1 MSWRLLAGVTALL
14 LLACAP
20 KPFEV
25 GQCSGICGS
34 VVDSVDGQ
42 PVSRFTVVTYMLRGG
57 SSDLLPGEALS
68 PIDVISTREI
78 YSESGEFDLAFPRDE
93 VVVIEVTG
101 PGYLIWRSPPIGR
114 PRTGLVA
121 ALESAPPIEG
131 RVQDR
136 SGHAISGASLWYAS
150 ETQPLSAALWRVE
163 RDGTE
168 PLARTAVDGSFRIT
182 ESKGRP
188 ISVLVTAIDAV
199 PRRLTLSA
207 SRKAQ
212 IVLEPARPFAGRVV
226 DVSGRGVPRS
236 VVEVRPDQGEPQ
248 LTIASS
254 DGTFRFAAIPRRSL
268 EVVASRELDRRSPWP
283 APDRVQGKVRVDLDL
298 LDEPV
303 TAVIPPSG
311 MVRGHLPV
319 EAFGDQTCTIAF
331 SGPGGEFRFSPEV
344 KGDFRLRLEA
354 GSWQLRGEQRDGDQ
368 LLLTRWYRLV
378 VVDGDQHA
386 VPLTWMN
393 PTTLRLRERGQDLT
407 TELRVEPI
415 AGQSTRGVFS
425 PHQDGVYR
433 LQGLEDGLYRASF
446 RHDGQEKS
454 VTFAAGQRHQIDV
467 ATAEPVLSGGS
478 AVAAAS
484 SPDPAHRTA
493 NR

>member
-1 MSWRLLAGVTALL
+1 MTRRLLAGVTALL

-25 GQCSGICGS
+25 EECSGICGR
-34 VVDSVDGQ
+34 VVDSNDRQ
-42 PVSRFTVVTYMLRGG
+42 PVSRFTAVTYMLRGG

-101 PGYLIWRSPPIGR
+101 PGFLVWRSPPING
-114 PRTGLVA
+114 PRTGLEVA
-121 ALESAPPIEG
+121 LDAAPPIEG

-136 SGHAISGASLWYAS
+136 SGKAIAGASLWYAS

-199 PRRLTLSA
+199 PRRLTLST
-207 SRKAQ
+207 SRKGQ
-212 IVLEPARPFAGRVV
+212 VILEPGMPFAGRVV
-226 DVSGRGVPRS
+226 DVSGRGVPRA

-248 LTIASS
+248 LAIASS
-254 DGTFRFAAIPRRSL
+254 DGTFRFAAIPRQSL

-283 APDRVQGKVRVDLDL
+283 APDRVQGKSRVESDQL
-298 LDEPV
+298 LEPV
-303 TAVIPPSG
+303 TTVVPPSG
-311 MVRGHLPV
+311 IVRGHLPV
-319 EAFGDQTCTIAF
+319 EPFGGQTCTIAF
-331 SGPGGEFRFSPEV
+331 LGPGGEFRFSPEA

-368 LLLTRWYRLV
+368 LLLTRWHRLV

-393 PTTLRLRERGQDLT
+393 PTTLRIRDRGQDLAT
-407 TELRVEPI
+407 LLRVEPI
-415 AGQSTRGVFS
+415 AGQSTRGFFS
-425 PHQDGVYR
+425 SHQDGVYR
-433 LQGLEDGLYRASF
+433 LHGLEDGLYRASF
-446 RHDGQEKS
+446 QHGGQERF
-454 VTFAAGQRHQIDV
+454 VTFAAGQHHQIDV
-467 ATAEPVLSGGS
+467 EAAEEVVVSEL
-478 AVAAAS
+478 
-484 SPDPAHRTA
+484 R
-493 NR
+493 